1 MAAKRSCLSLIYIR
15 HGFGIVMSCG
25 TENFARC
32 VVMGMTDE
40 ERDRMYSEHGV
51 SKDEIGFWYTSPE
64 RVECFECGA
73 QYDTRLD
80 LPGAP

>member
-1 MAAKRSCLSLIYIR
+1 MGRRKKLPVIDLHQAWVWDCN
-15 HGFGIVMSCG
+15 GCG
-25 TENFARC
+25 TENFARS